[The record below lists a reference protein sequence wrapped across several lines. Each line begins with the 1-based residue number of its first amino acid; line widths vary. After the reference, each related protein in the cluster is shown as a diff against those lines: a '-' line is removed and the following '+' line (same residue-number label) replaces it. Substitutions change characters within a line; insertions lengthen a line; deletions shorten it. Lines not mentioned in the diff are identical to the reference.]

1 MDPKNLPGSLKAAIL
16 IHSIGKEAA
25 QAILERLSESERA
38 MMEAHLSQ
46 MGNIPPDL
54 IELVAREF
62 TMVAGSR
69 QPLHIQETS
78 NGHPQGGEDGDSSGS
93 GSMEASLKVLRSLD
107 AEKISEIIRDEHP
120 QTIAITLAHLNP
132 EIASDV
138 LSSLPDEVMTDV
150 AVRIANMDKVI
161 SEMVEEIGKVVENIL
176 EEKDTSGAHMTGGVD
191 HVADILNQAVGP
203 TSQQILDDIA
213 EIDPELA
220 DRIKQRMFVF
230 DDLVL
235 IDDRGIQQVMRRVE
249 TQVLGVALKAATDEV
264 KEKILNN
271 MSQRAGEMLKEEM
284 ESTGPVRMKEVEE
297 AQQTITRVIQEME
310 EKGEVIIAGRGGEKL
325 IE

>member
-1 MDPKNLPGSLKAAIL
+1 MDPKNLPGSLKVAIL
-16 IHSIGKEAA
+16 IHAIGKEAS
-25 QAILERLSESERA
+25 QGILESLGESERV

-54 IELVAREF
+54 IEQVAREF
-62 TMVAGSR
+62 TIIAGSR
-69 QPLHIQETS
+69 QPLHIQGTS
-78 NGHPQGGEDGDSSGS
+78 TAQQQGDEGSDSSS
-93 GSMEASLKVLRSLD
+93 GPKESSLNALRSLD
-107 AEKISEIIRDEHP
+107 AEKLSELIRDEHP
-120 QTIAITLAHLNP
+120 QTIAVTLAHLSP
-132 EIASDV
+132 ETASDV

-150 AVRIANMDKVI
+150 TVRIANMDKVI
-161 SEMVEEIGKVVENIL
+161 SEMVEEIDRVVENIL
-176 EEKDTSGAHMTGGVD
+176 EEKDTSGTHKTGGVD

-203 TSQQILDDIA
+203 TSQQILDDIQ

-220 DRIKQRMFVF
+220 DKIKQRMFVF

-235 IDDRGIQQVMRRVE
+235 IDDRGLQQVMRRVE
-249 TQVLGVALKAATDEV
+249 TQVLGVALKAASDEV

-271 MSQRAGEMLKEEM
+271 MSERAGEMLKEEM
-284 ESTGPVRMKEVEE
+284 ESMGPVRMKEVEE

-310 EKGEVIIAGRGGEKL
+310 EKGEVVIAGRGGEKL

>member
-16 IHSIGKEAA
+16 IYSVGKEAA
-25 QAILERLSESERA
+25 QSILERLSESERA
-38 MMEAHLSQ
+38 VMESHLSQ
-46 MGNIPPDL
+46 MGNIPPEL
-54 IELVAREF
+54 IEQVAQEF
-62 TMVAGSR
+62 TLIAGR
-69 QPLHIQETS
+69 REPLSIQGTS
-78 NGHPQGGEDGDSSGS
+78 TLSQEEDEKDDSNGS
-93 GSMEASLKVLRSLD
+93 GSMEASLKVLRSLEP
-107 AEKISEIIRDEHP
+107 EKITELIRDEHP

-132 EIASDV
+132 ETASDV

-150 AVRIANMDKVI
+150 AVRIANMDRVI
-161 SEMVEEIGKVVENIL
+161 SEMVEEIGKVVENLL
-176 EEKDTSGAHMTGGVD
+176 EEKDTSGAHKIGGVD

-203 TSQQILDDIA
+203 TSQQILDDIS
-213 EIDPELA
+213 EVDPDLA

-235 IDDRGIQQVMRRVE
+235 IDDRGLQQVMRNVE
-249 TQVLGVALKAATDEV
+249 TQVLGMALKAATDEV
-264 KEKILNN
+264 KDKILNN

-284 ESTGPVRMKEVEE
+284 ESMGPVRMKDVEA

-310 EKGEVIIAGRGGEKL
+310 EKGEVVIAGRGGEKL